1 MNKFGLSLNSS
12 CSYLNQQ
19 FNQPLQ
25 VAKAIKP
32 GLKFPTRMHNPK
44 ESLSRRNFLKSS
56 ALTTAGLSMALPA
69 IACITPSSDESAK
82 VIESAVKSPAAKGA
96 YPVSLFSKSL
106 QWITVPEMAKEVA
119 SMGFDGVDLT
129 IRSSGGHVEP
139 KNAERDLPAAVKS
152 IRNAG
157 LNVDMVVTEI
167 IDPKNALNELIL
179 KTLSNLG
186 IKKYRTAFIPF
197 DNSIGVEKSLE
208 KFNIQFRELAA
219 LNKKYGMQGM
229 YQNHSGVRLGGSVW
243 DLWVAMKDADPAYIG
258 IQYDP
263 KHATIEGQAS
273 WVHSFDLVKNR
284 IHAINT
290 KDFYWEKSN
299 NKWKQRQAPLG
310 TGMVDFP
317 AFFAKVKQNNIRVPI
332 SLHLEYPLGG
342 AEDGNKTLT
351 VSKEEVLNAHRRDIG
366 VLRNMLKDAGLV

>member
-1 MNKFGLSLNSS
+1 MKKKSTSIF
-12 CSYLNQQ
+12 
-19 FNQPLQ
+19 
-25 VAKAIKP
+25 
-32 GLKFPTRMHNPK
+32 
-44 ESLSRRNFLKSS
+44 SRRTFLKSS
-56 ALTTAGLSMALPA
+56 AITATGLSMGFPA
-69 IACITPSSDESAK
+69 IAKIIPSSNEGTK
-82 VIESAVKSPAAKGA
+82 VIEPTVKTPGAKGA

-106 QWITVPEMAKEVA
+106 QWLAVPEMVKEVS

-139 KNAERDLPAAVKS
+139 KNAERDLPVAVQS
-152 IRNAG
+152 IRKAG

-167 IDPKNALNELIL
+167 IDPKSALNESIL
-179 KTLSNLG
+179 KMVSNLG
-186 IKKYRTAFIPF
+186 IRKYRTAFIPF
-197 DNSIGVEKSLE
+197 DSSIGVEKSLE

-219 LNKKYGMQGM
+219 LNKKYNMQGM
-229 YQNHSGVRLGGSVW
+229 YQNHSGIRLGGAVW
-243 DLWVAMKDADPAYIG
+243 DLWVAMKDVDPAYMG

-273 WVHSFDLVKNR
+273 WVHSFDLIKNR

-290 KDFYWEKSN
+290 KDFHWEKVN
-299 NKWKQRQAPLG
+299 DKWKQKQVPLC

-317 AFFAKVKQNNIRVPI
+317 AFFAKVKQNNIQVPI

-351 VSKEEVLNAHRRDIG
+351 VPKEQVLDAHRRDIG
-366 VLRNMLKDAGLV
+366 VLRTMLKDAGLA